1 MKQSRKIGFAVI
13 ACVYILAA
21 ALGIVLF
28 RFFSNLH
35 IFTAVLIADAGAT
48 VIVFLAGALLSNAT
62 VYDPYWSVA
71 PLVVITGL
79 ALIQERMNYATLLL
93 LIAVWYWGVR
103 LTCNWAYTFQD
114 LNTQDWRYDNF
125 KIRFPRAFQLIS
137 FLGIHMFPT
146 LVVYLCMLPGITLII
161 ADSPNALA
169 PLGFLVCTGAATL
182 QMIADRQMH
191 RFRRDHAGENMII
204 RSGLWEYSRHPNYLG
219 EIMMWWGVYIMM
231 LSAAPG
237 MWYLCIGPLVNTFMF
252 LFVSIP
258 MADKRNRDI
267 RPGFDEYSNETNRL
281 LPLKFPGK

>member
-48 VIVFLAGALLSNAT
+48 AIVFLAGGLLSNAT

-71 PLVVITGL
+71 PPIVLTGI
-79 ALIQERMNYATLLL
+79 ALIHERMHYGTLLL

-103 LTCNWAYTFQD
+103 LTYNWAYTFRN

-125 KIRFPRAFQLIS
+125 KFRFPRAFQLIS
-137 FLGIHMFPT
+137 FLGIHIFPT
-146 LVVYLCMLPGITLII
+146 LVVYLCMLPGITLIE
-161 ADSPNALA
+161 ADSSNALA
-169 PLGFLVCTGAATL
+169 SLGFLICIGAATL

-191 RFRRDHAGENMII
+191 RFRHGHAGENKII
-204 RSGLWEYSRHPNYLG
+204 RSGLWKHSRHPNYLG
-219 EIMMWWGVYIMM
+219 EIMMWWGVYFMM
-231 LSAAPG
+231 LSASPG
-237 MWYLCIGPLVNTFMF
+237 TWYLCLGPLVNTLMF
-252 LFVSIP
+252 LFISIP
-258 MADKRNRDI
+258 MADKRNRDR
-267 RPGFDEYSNETNRL
+267 RPGFGEYSNETNRL
-281 LPLKFPGK
+281 LPFRFPKK